1 MQKPDI
7 TTRAVAA
14 FIDLLV
20 VIGLSRLPDVL
31 GFLSA
36 SGYILVRDG
45 LFEGRSVGKRL
56 ADITVVSETGTTG
69 YRESLIRN
77 TTFEIAYIL
86 FLIPYLGWLLGPLA
100 VIIECLTALGDE
112 NGQRIGDIIAGT
124 KVVRSRAAG
133 ADAEPVVKA
142 ESQPPAEQDEA
153 ADSGAGS
160 A

>member
-20 VIGLSRLPDVL
+20 VIGLSRLPDIL

-36 SGYILVRDG
+36 SGYIMLRDG
-45 LFEGRSVGKRL
+45 LFEGRSLGKRL
-56 ADITVVSETGTTG
+56 ADVAVVTETGSAE

-77 TTFEIAYIL
+77 ATFEIAYIL

-100 VIIECLTALGDE
+100 VIIEVLTALGDE

-124 KVVRSRAAG
+124 KVVRGRAAR
-133 ADAEPVVKA
+133 ADAEPVVRP
-142 ESQPPAEQDEA
+142 ETQLQTEQDKA
-153 ADSGAGS
+153 ADSGTGS